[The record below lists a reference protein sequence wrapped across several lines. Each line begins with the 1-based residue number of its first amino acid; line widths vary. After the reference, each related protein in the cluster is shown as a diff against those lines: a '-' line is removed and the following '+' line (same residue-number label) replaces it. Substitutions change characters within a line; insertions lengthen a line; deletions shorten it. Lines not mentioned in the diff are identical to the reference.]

1 MSLPVRPARKHSTNK
16 KTKDI
21 RMKPHYKPIPSES
34 KLFKVEFQKTSQEF
48 YYPWHYHAEL
58 ELTFILSGQGVR
70 YVGNSIENFHEEEL
84 VLLGSNLPH
93 AWNTMIEQD
102 QPVTAIVVY
111 LKEDFFTSNWMQS
124 VEFEGIRNLS
134 LLMNKGMKISK
145 AIATALKPKF
155 FELLNAS
162 PFEKLMILLQVLE
175 YLSHNYEYSFL
186 CEQEFACDFD
196 DIDKKRINGV
206 YDFIQKNFQNQISL
220 ADIASKLN
228 MSEEYFSRY
237 FSKTMKKPFFEF
249 LNEYKI
255 NRACKM
261 LIETDKQISEICYA
275 SGFESIPFFYRQF
288 KKFKDCQPKTY
299 RMNFLKISNYQL
311 V

>member
-1 MSLPVRPARKHSTNK
+1 
-16 KTKDI
+16 
-21 RMKPHYKPIPSES
+21 MKPHYKPIPSES
-34 KLFKVEFQKTSQEF
+34 KLFKVEFQKTSKEF

-58 ELTFILSGQGVR
+58 ELTFILRGQGVR
-70 YVGNSIENFHEEEL
+70 YVGNSIENFHDEEL

-93 AWNTMIEQD
+93 AWNTTIEQD

-111 LKEDFFTSNWMQS
+111 LKEDFFDKNWMQS
-124 VEFEGIRNLS
+124 IEFEGIRHLS
-134 LLMNKGMKISK
+134 MLMNKGIKVDNEVAS
-145 AIATALKPKF
+145 ALKPRF
-155 FELLNAS
+155 YELLNAS

-175 YLSHNYEYSFL
+175 YLSHNQEYRFL
-186 CEQEFACDFD
+186 CEQEFTCDLD
-196 DIDKKRINGV
+196 DIDKTRINSV
-206 YDFIQKNFQNQISL
+206 YDYIQKNYQRQISL
-220 ADIASKLN
+220 ADIASRLN

-255 NRACKM
+255 NRACKL

-275 SGFESIPFFYRQF
+275 AGFESIPFFYRQF
-288 KKFKDCQPKTY
+288 KKFKDCQPKNY
-299 RMNFLKISNYQL
+299 RMNYQKISLYQP

>member
-1 MSLPVRPARKHSTNK
+1 
-16 KTKDI
+16 
-21 RMKPHYKPIPSES
+21 MKPHYKPIPSES
-34 KLFKVEFQKTSQEF
+34 KLFKVEFQKTSKEF

-70 YVGNSIENFHEEEL
+70 YVGNSIENFYDQEL

-93 AWNTMIEQD
+93 TWNTTTDQE
-102 QPVTAIVVY
+102 QPVTAIVIY
-111 LKEDFFTSNWMQS
+111 LKEEFFDKSWMQS
-124 VEFEGIRNLS
+124 IEFEGIRNLAA
-134 LLMNKGMKISK
+134 LMNKGIKVDNKVASE
-145 AIATALKPKF
+145 LKQKF
-155 FELLNAS
+155 YDLLNAS

-175 YLSHNYEYSFL
+175 YLSHNQEYRFL
-186 CEQEFACDFD
+186 CEQEFTCDFD
-196 DIDKKRINGV
+196 DTDKTRINTV
-206 YDFIQKNFQNQISL
+206 YNYIQTHYQEQVSL
-220 ADIASKLN
+220 ADIASRLN

-255 NRACKM
+255 SRACKL

-299 RMNFLKISNYQL
+299 RMNYQKIAAYQPA
-311 V
+311 

>member
-1 MSLPVRPARKHSTNK
+1 
-16 KTKDI
+16 
-21 RMKPHYKPIPSES
+21 MKPHYKPIPSES

-70 YVGNSIENFHEEEL
+70 YVGNSIENFYEDEL

-93 AWNTMIEQD
+93 TWNTATDQN
-102 QPVTAIVVY
+102 QPVTAIVIY
-111 LKEDFFTSNWMQS
+111 LKEDFFDKNWMQS
-124 VEFEGIRNLS
+124 IEFESIRNLS
-134 LLMNKGMKISK
+134 ILMNKGIKVSK
-145 AIATALKPKF
+145 EVALALKPKF

-175 YLSHNYEYSFL
+175 YLSHNQEYKFL
-186 CEQEFACDFD
+186 CEQEFTGDLD
-196 DIDKKRINGV
+196 DTDKTRINSV
-206 YDFIQKNFQNQISL
+206 YDYIQKNYQRQISL
-220 ADIASKLN
+220 ADIASRLN

-255 NRACKM
+255 NRACKL

-299 RMNFLKISNYQL
+299 RMNYQRISQYQL

>member
-1 MSLPVRPARKHSTNK
+1 
-16 KTKDI
+16 
-21 RMKPHYKPIPSES
+21 MKPHYKPIPSES
-34 KLFKVEFQKTSQEF
+34 KLFKVEFQKDSKEF

-58 ELTFILSGQGVR
+58 ELTFILNGQGVR
-70 YVGNSIENFHEEEL
+70 YVGNSIENFYEEEL

-93 AWNTMIEQD
+93 AWNTSIEQD

-111 LKEDFFTSNWMQS
+111 LKEDFFDKNWMQS
-124 VEFEGIRNLS
+124 IEFEGIRHLS
-134 LLMNKGMKISK
+134 VLMNKGIKVDNK
-145 AIATALKPKF
+145 VALELRQKF
-155 FELLNAS
+155 FDLLNAT

-175 YLSHNYEYSFL
+175 YLSHNQEYRFL
-186 CEQEFACDFD
+186 CEQEFTCDFD
-196 DIDKKRINGV
+196 DIDKKRINSV
-206 YDFIQKNFQNQISL
+206 YDYIQKNYQRQISL
-220 ADIASKLN
+220 SDIASRLN

-255 NRACKM
+255 NRACKL

-275 SGFESIPFFYRQF
+275 AGFESIPFFYRQF

-299 RMNFLKISNYQL
+299 RMNYQKISLYQP